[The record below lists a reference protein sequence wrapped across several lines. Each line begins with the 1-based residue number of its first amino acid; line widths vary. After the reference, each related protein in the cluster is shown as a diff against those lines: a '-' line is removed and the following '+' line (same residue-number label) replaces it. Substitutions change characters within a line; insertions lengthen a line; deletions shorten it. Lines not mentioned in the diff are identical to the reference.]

1 VHFRRNAASVASQTL
16 EIWSGRG
23 DGREGNDVLSFANDK
38 DSDRRRRPA
47 EPAEAETVPTRPR
60 AKKKGES
67 PELGTALRT
76 VYQRT
81 VEEDIPPEM
90 LDLLGKLG

>member
-1 VHFRRNAASVASQTL
+1 MHLRRSAASVAPQAL
-16 EIWSGRG
+16 VNWSGRG
-23 DGREGNDVLSFANDK
+23 DGREGNYVLSFANDR
-38 DSDRRRRPA
+38 DGERRRRQEQASGSEAPA
-47 EPAEAETVPTRPR
+47 RPR
-60 AKKKGES
+60 AKKKGGDS
-67 PELGTALRT
+67 PELGKALRT